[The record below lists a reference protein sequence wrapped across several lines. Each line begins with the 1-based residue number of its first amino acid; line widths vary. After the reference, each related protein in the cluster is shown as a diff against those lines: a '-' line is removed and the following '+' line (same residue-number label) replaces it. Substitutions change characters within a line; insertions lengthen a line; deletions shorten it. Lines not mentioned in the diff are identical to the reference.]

1 MAQQN
6 NFSIE
11 EEAAPEKCFTWFTDI
26 YIDSFPSTLTYTQC
40 VLIPLIFLLDRQLG
54 LLDHTISKNLT
65 RTTTYMI
72 FILLLKVAEIHQQ
85 IPKISGVSI
94 AILPTLV
101 LLLLENVTPYWQWIW
116 ITEVAPTGWGVSFLG
131 DLQCCSE
138 WDLSNLIPHWGQ
150 TCF

>member
-26 YIDSFPSTLTYTQC
+26 YSDSFPSTLTYTQC

-54 LLDHTISKNLT
+54 LLDHTISKKLT

-94 AILPTLV
+94 AILPTSFAPSGKCNTILTMDMNNRGCPHWLGSLLPWRSPV
-101 LLLLENVTPYWQWIW
+101 LFWM
-116 ITEVAPTGWGVSFLG
+116 
-131 DLQCCSE
+131 
-138 WDLSNLIPHWGQ
+138 DLSNMIPHWGQ